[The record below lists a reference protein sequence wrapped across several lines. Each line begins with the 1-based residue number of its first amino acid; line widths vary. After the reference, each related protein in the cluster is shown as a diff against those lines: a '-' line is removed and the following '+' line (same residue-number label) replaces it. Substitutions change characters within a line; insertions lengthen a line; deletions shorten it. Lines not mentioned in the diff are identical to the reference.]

1 MTKSLFHSFL
11 LLTVFAFT
19 ACGGGGQESADQQA
33 EDTTMDTQEMA
44 DDVRTIDIIGVD
56 AMKYVV
62 EEDAEGIVTGDM
74 VGDNMILEAIEAA
87 PGEELRVVLTTVS
100 QLPETAMAHNF
111 ILTEQGTDAEAFANA
126 SVTAR
131 DNDYIAPDY
140 EDQVIIATEML
151 GAGESDTITFNAP
164 EEPGEYVF
172 FCSFPGHY
180 AAGMWGVLRVSES

>member
-1 MTKSLFHSFL
+1 MTKSLFYSFL
-11 LLTVFAFT
+11 LFTLFAFT
-19 ACGGGGQESADQQA
+19 ACGGGGQESADQQTDDA
-33 EDTTMDTQEMA
+33 TMDGQEMA

-56 AMKYVV
+56 AMKFVV
-62 EEDAEGIVTGDM
+62 EEDAEGIETGDM
-74 VGDNMILEAIEAA
+74 VGDRMILSAIEAA
-87 PGEELRVVLTTVS
+87 PGEELRVTLTTES
-100 QLPETAMAHNF
+100 QLPATAMSHNF
-111 ILTEQGTDAEAFANA
+111 VLTAMGTDVEAFANA

-140 EDQVIIATEML
+140 EDQIIIATEML

-180 AAGMWGVLRVSES
+180 AGGMWGVLRVSES